1 MASQSSFDIVSQVDM
16 QEVTNAITQALK
28 EILGRYD
35 FKGIKTTIELDQK
48 EKTVTVH
55 TGNEFHLKGAVDVL
69 QNKFVKR
76 AVPLKALKYGV
87 VESAAGGTA
96 RQVITLQVGL
106 DKEQAKQVV
115 KLIKETGLRLQ
126 SQIMDD
132 QVRVTGKNK
141 DDLQQIIQMLRDRD
155 LPFATQ
161 FVNYR

>member
-1 MASQSSFDIVSQVDM
+1 MASQSSFDIVSQVDL
-16 QEVTNAITQALK
+16 QEVSNAISQALK
-28 EILGRYD
+28 EILARYD

-55 TGNEFHLKGAVDVL
+55 TGNEFHLKSAVDVL

-76 AVPLKALKYGV
+76 SVPLKALKYGT
-87 VESAAGGTA
+87 VEAAAGGTA

-126 SQIMDD
+126 SQIMED
-132 QVRVTGKNK
+132 QVRVTGKDK